1 MLSAFRPGVL
11 QIQTRDCQQPGSSQ
25 VENSA
30 SVCPF
35 CQAANSLGTRRVS
48 PSSDRE
54 IRSRSAASPQSSQGN
69 LVPPRVFRQGSAHRG
84 RPVQETGLLRIQG
97 SGNFRLELCSPA
109 FVSTAW
115 EVSAEVG
122 AGDTRVR
129 KTTWEIQGHPVSAFA
144 PAVEPGFWLRAS
156 SLTVAQ

>member
-1 MLSAFRPGVL
+1 M
-11 QIQTRDCQQPGSSQ
+11 
-25 VENSA
+25 
-30 SVCPF
+30 
-35 CQAANSLGTRRVS
+35 
-48 PSSDRE
+48 
-54 IRSRSAASPQSSQGN
+54 
-69 LVPPRVFRQGSAHRG
+69 
-84 RPVQETGLLRIQG
+84 QETGLLRIQG